1 MVTER
6 LLDPLQRNIDQVLAQ
21 AVSPGAT
28 SDIKAPLAA
37 CLDRVICKV
46 DRDTRDDK
54 LLARCYDLLAAARDR
69 LAGDRL
75 WTTPGAPNASA
86 PNASAPAGTLAAGS
100 SGQSGPRP
108 AGGLPGEEMPP
119 LPPNWD
125 MHRDGAKTYYI
136 NQKTQQRLDTRP
148 VCQRESIKQLLN
160 VISDIFT
167 DSSPQTVS
175 LIPLAREMGEK
186 IEMPKMP
193 RKAIIMVIGN
203 GARPQTFIEHYTG
216 KPMRN
221 AGLGCMHAFS
231 IVSQGSQ
238 TETEKGD
245 LALQVL
251 NVPEVSKLRNIKGID
266 RSVLAEQVMPDPKF
280 DRDLEKLVF
289 VRAPSIEGPVK
300 VTGTVQAAMQAI
312 RQYVA
317 SSHAPL
323 KAQLLKSAPNNVNVL
338 GH

>member
-1 MVTER
+1 MC
-6 LLDPLQRNIDQVLAQ
+6 LDQV
-21 AVSPGAT
+21 
-28 SDIKAPLAA
+28 I
-37 CLDRVICKV
+37 RKV
-46 DRDTRDDK
+46 ERDTRDDK
-54 LLARCYDLLAAARDR
+54 LLARCYDLLAAARER
-69 LAGDRL
+69 LAGDKL

-86 PNASAPAGTLAAGS
+86 PAGTLAGGLL
-100 SGQSGPRP
+100 GQSGPRP

-125 MHRDGAKTYYI
+125 MNKDGAKAYYI

-160 VISDIFT
+160 VINDIFN

-186 IEMPKMP
+186 IEMPKMS

-203 GARPQTFIEHYTG
+203 GAGPQTFIEHYTG

-238 TETEKGD
+238 TEAEKGD

-289 VRAPSIEGPVK
+289 VRAPTIEGPVK

-323 KAQLLKSAPNNVNVL
+323 KAQLLKSTPYSAFI
-338 GH
+338 